1 MGDEP
6 QTSKTGLRYHRPI
19 SVHHPEFTKTVVSYQ
34 LSVAK
39 TELALRA
46 RPVVF
51 FDYERK

>member
-1 MGDEP
+1 VPPPDFC
-6 QTSKTGLRYHRPI
+6 SSSRIHKKL
-19 SVHHPEFTKTVVSYQ
+19 SVVSRQ

-51 FDYERK
+51 FDDECE